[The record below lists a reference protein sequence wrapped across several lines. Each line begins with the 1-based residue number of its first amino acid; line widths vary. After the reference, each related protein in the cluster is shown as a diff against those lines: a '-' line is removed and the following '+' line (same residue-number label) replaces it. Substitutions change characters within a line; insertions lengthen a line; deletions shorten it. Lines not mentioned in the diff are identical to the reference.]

1 MANVDLAG
9 REQRSPASQV
19 GKEGQSTMEKP
30 RKTMGKNGGKGQVP
44 REPSAVWILTLGL
57 DER

>member
-1 MANVDLAG
+1 
-9 REQRSPASQV
+9 
-19 GKEGQSTMEKP
+19 MEKP